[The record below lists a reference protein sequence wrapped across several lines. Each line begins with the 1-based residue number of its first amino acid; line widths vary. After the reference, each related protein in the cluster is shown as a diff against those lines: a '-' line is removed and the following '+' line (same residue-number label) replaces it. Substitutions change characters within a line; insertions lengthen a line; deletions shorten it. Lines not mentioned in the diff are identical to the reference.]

1 MLLSSS
7 DGRGSASWERCPF
20 QRGGGE
26 ALNAALSPDLGLQV
40 RGTQKAGPG
49 AIGAYFLDG
58 NDLVL
63 LISVT
68 E

>member
-1 MLLSSS
+1 MEGEVHPGKDAPSRE
-7 DGRGSASWERCPF
+7 GVE
-20 QRGGGE
+20 E
-26 ALNAALSPDLGLQV
+26 ALNAALPPDLGLQV
-40 RGTQKAGPG
+40 RGTQKAGTR
-49 AIGAYFLDG
+49 ATGAYFLDG